1 MIRSISLSLLVLPS
15 IHYIPGKTTTSNHDI
30 SNQLLFKNSHI
41 DLPYLVQFQ
50 PNYPDLISAPAPAL
64 LGNEEAAL
72 PTVEN
77 DVHFSSLP
85 SFQLPYDETLVSY
98 AFEAIKYDFMTLCN
112 EGLGGTYLVKN
123 GDGEMVAVFKP
134 SDEEPGCIG
143 NPKGNFNSPKKGVKI
158 GDGYIREIAAFML
171 DHEHIAGVPFTQCFE
186 IDGFDNYG
194 DKKKIGSLQKYVPNI
209 GSLTDLSPSLFS
221 VEDVHRIAQL
231 DIRLFNID
239 RNDENFL
246 VTKENNVYHLI
257 PIDHAYSLPN
267 SLIDGPWFDWIN
279 WKQAKQPISETMLD
293 YINRIDIEKD
303 SEILRNLGI
312 EEEAIRVMKMS
323 TLVLKLGAKAGKNF
337 HQIASF
343 LCRPSLKSKSPLEI
357 LVNEVEER
365 NDSKEFWDIFINI
378 LSERIAR
385 QK

>member
-1 MIRSISLSLLVLPS
+1 MSLFLPS
-15 IHYIPGKTTTSNHDI
+15 YYIPKIIDKSDSQSITTTDGHSK
-30 SNQLLFKNSHI
+30 QLLIKHSKSEF
-41 DLPYLVQFQ
+41 DLLYLLQYHL
-50 PNYPDLISAPAPAL
+50 PNLSDSLISAPPANFKS
-64 LGNEEAAL
+64 NEDEAL
-72 PTVEN
+72 PSIPYS
-77 DVHFSSLP
+77 DFL
-85 SFQLPYDETLVSY
+85 LPYDEIL
-98 AFEAIKYDFMTLCN
+98 ANDAIEASKNDGFMTLCS

-123 GDGEMVAVFKP
+123 GHGEMVAVFKP
-134 SDEEPGCIG
+134 SDEEAGCVG

-158 GDGYIREIAAFML
+158 GEGYIREIAAFML
-171 DHEHIAGVPFTQCFE
+171 DHEHIAGVPFTQCIVF
-186 IDGFDNYG
+186 DGIE
-194 DKKKIGSLQKYVPNI
+194 KKTGSLQKYVSNI

-221 VEDVHRIAQL
+221 IEDVHRIAQL
-231 DIRLFNID
+231 DIRLFNVD

-246 VTKENNVYHLI
+246 VTRENNVYHLI

-267 SLIDGPWFDWIN
+267 SLIDGPWFDWKN

-323 TLVLKLGAKAGKNF
+323 TLVLKIGAKAGKNF
-337 HQIASF
+337 NQIASF
-343 LCRPSLKSKSPLEI
+343 LCRPSLKEKSHLEI
-357 LVNEVEER
+357 LEKEVEER
-365 NDSKEFWDIFINI
+365 KVVSKDDFWDIYVNL

>member
-1 MIRSISLSLLVLPS
+1 
-15 IHYIPGKTTTSNHDI
+15 
-30 SNQLLFKNSHI
+30 
-41 DLPYLVQFQ
+41 LVQF
-50 PNYPDLISAPAPAL
+50 PVNSSYPIAPAPAIDEVVAE
-64 LGNEEAAL
+64 NVA
-72 PTVEN
+72 EN
-77 DVHFSSLP
+77 DEHLIQMIPSSNFISNHVYAP
-85 SFQLPYDETLVSY
+85 SLFNFQLPYDETLVSY
-98 AFEAIKYDFMTLCN
+98 AIDACKYGFMTLCS

-134 SDEEPGCIG
+134 SDEEPGCVG
-143 NPKGNFNSPKKGVKI
+143 NPKGNFNSPKKGVRI
-158 GDGYIREIAAFML
+158 GDGYMREIAAFML
-171 DHEHIAGVPFTQCFE
+171 DHEHIAGVPFTQCIE
-186 IDGFDNYG
+186 LDGFDNG
-194 DKKKIGSLQKYVPNI
+194 DKKKIGSLQKFVTNI

-221 VEDVHRIAQL
+221 VDDVHRIAQL

-239 RNDENFL
+239 RNDENLL
-246 VTKENNVYHLI
+246 VTHENNVYHLI

-279 WKQAKQPISETMLD
+279 WKQVKQPISETMLD

-312 EEEAIRVMKMS
+312 EEDAIRVMKMS

-343 LCRPSLKSKSPLEI
+343 LCRPSLKEKSPLEI
-357 LVNEVEER
+357 LVKEIEE
-365 NDSKEFWDIFINI
+365 SKDYWDIFINI
-378 LSERIAR
+378 LNERIAR